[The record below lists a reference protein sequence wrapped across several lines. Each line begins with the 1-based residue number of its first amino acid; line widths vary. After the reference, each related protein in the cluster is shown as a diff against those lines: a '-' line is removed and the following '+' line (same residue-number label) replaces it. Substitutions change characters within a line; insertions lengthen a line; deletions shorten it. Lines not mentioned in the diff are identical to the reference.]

1 VDGVQGLLGQARKR
15 VAQALASG
23 ALQPVR
29 TGVEVIDSG
38 GVQWLVHVLER
49 IERKQRAGLEQARTG
64 INPFLDPEPDL
75 LVAEVSASH
84 RCVLNKFNVLD
95 IHLLIIT
102 RDFKPQLSGLDL
114 ADMEALSLCL
124 AEIDGLGFYNGG
136 TVAGA
141 SQAHRHLQLVPLPLG
156 PGSAGIPIERLLPVA
171 GDRVA
176 DFRFRHAFARLP
188 AVDGATLYTTCN
200 RLLAEVA
207 VDPVCDPWNLLVTRS
222 WMLAV
227 ARSRE
232 HWQGVS
238 VNALGYAGSLLVRD
252 RSTLEQLRQTGPMTV
267 LEAVSVAAR

>member
-1 VDGVQGLLGQARKR
+1 VDGVQGLLERARQQ
-15 VAQALASG
+15 VAQAITSG
-23 ALQPVR
+23 ALQPVS
-29 TGVEVIDSG
+29 TGVEMIDDG

-64 INPFLDPEPDL
+64 SNPFLDPEPDL

-95 IHLLIIT
+95 THLLIVT

-141 SQAHRHLQLVPLPLG
+141 SQAHRHLQLVPLPLA
-156 PGSAGIPIERLLPVA
+156 PGSVGMPTERLLPSKS
-171 GDRVA
+171 GSVA

-188 AVDGATLYTTCN
+188 AGDGATLFTTCN
-200 RLLAEVA
+200 RLLAELA
-207 VDPVCDPWNLLVTRS
+207 VDPTRDPWNLLVTRS

-227 ARSRE
+227 ARSQE

-252 RSTLEQLRQTGPMTV
+252 RSSLEQLRQVGPMAV
-267 LEAVSVAAR
+267 LEAVSVADR